1 MKIPEPIIEPMT
13 IVVQSYRR
21 RPLTNSE
28 EGVWEVALREAEV
41 AMLGRGSG
49 IALENIYL
57 QESVVRHQHLAI
69 PPRRVSSQP
78 LSIVDPAERYPRHAC
93 L

>member
-1 MKIPEPIIEPMT
+1 MT

-21 RPLTNSE
+21 RLLTNSE

-49 IALENIYL
+49 IALENTYL
-57 QESVVRHQHLAI
+57 LNPDS
-69 PPRRVSSQP
+69 
-78 LSIVDPAERYPRHAC
+78 
-93 L
+93 

>member
-13 IVVQSYRR
+13 IVVQSYRWR
-21 RPLTNSE
+21 LLTNSE

-57 QESVVRHQHLAI
+57 QESVVRHQHSAI
-69 PPRRVSSQP
+69 SYQP
-78 LSIVDPAERYPRHAC
+78 SALSLYPS
-93 L
+93 

>member
-21 RPLTNSE
+21 RPLTSSE
-28 EGVWEVALREAEV
+28 EGVWEVAFREAEV
-41 AMLGRGSG
+41 AMLGRGSA

-57 QESVVRHQHLAI
+57 QESVVRPQRSAI
-69 PPRRVSSQP
+69 PPQRVSSQP
-78 LSIVDPAERYPRHAC
+78 LSVVNPAE
-93 L
+93 